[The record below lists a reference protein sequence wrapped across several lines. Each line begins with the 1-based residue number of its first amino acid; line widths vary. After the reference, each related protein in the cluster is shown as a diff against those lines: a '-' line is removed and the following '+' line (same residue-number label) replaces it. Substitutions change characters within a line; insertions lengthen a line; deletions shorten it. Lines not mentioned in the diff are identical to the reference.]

1 MCKWLLVL
9 KLCFHETLNN
19 MGWSLFNQRFAPEL
33 SVVTFNTRP
42 SRTFVE
48 INPWLPYSI
57 VNASVNIFVCGL
69 KLSRNTF
76 LRYVFVFLVYFEK
89 E

>member
-1 MCKWLLVL
+1 MIVSTKIMFSWNFKQHGMKFVQST
-9 KLCFHETLNN
+9 LCS
-19 MGWSLFNQRFAPEL
+19 GA
-33 SVVTFNTRP
+33 VVTFNTRP

-57 VNASVNIFVCGL
+57 VNASVNILVCGL
-69 KLSRNTF
+69 KLSGNTF
-76 LRYVFVFLVYFEK
+76 LRYVFVFLVYCEK